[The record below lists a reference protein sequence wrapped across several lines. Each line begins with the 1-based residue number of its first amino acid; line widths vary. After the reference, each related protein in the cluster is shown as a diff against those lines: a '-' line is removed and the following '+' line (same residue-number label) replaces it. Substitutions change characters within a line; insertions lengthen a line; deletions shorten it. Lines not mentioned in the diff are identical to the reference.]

1 MNETKLIAEKNK
13 IMDDLAAQRNI
24 LEKLRNDNRALEQ
37 ELSLE
42 KHMTAM
48 ATSEAAVSEIEKLQ
62 SIGDTFARRIQL
74 EKRRIEEL
82 DTKIAAGQK
91 AVLGQRGKVGGV
103 NASKENNNIISK
115 QIRIL
120 ERRLDLALVKYN
132 DTLAKNKG
140 LREKVDELRRERVI
154 FDGIYKNLEKEM
166 YDKKKNIDKL
176 LEEANVAYSQRDKAK
191 KEIAK
196 LNKFAQDARMKFERE
211 WKAAGA
217 LIDEDRKGMVNQ
229 KQKLA
234 KAAIFLANKGN
245 LSVDEEQKM
254 KKRIA
259 RGAWNIGK
267 DKAAMSLSKEKVESY
282 EAAFSKIQAA
292 TGIQDI
298 DELVEKFIKAEDK
311 NFTLFSRVNK
321 LAAEADGL
329 EQSISDI
336 KSEIE
341 KYKGKSNN
349 VENQRKRI
357 LKDLEA
363 KLEKAET
370 KADHYDEKYKQAM
383 NVVVVLKKGIENLF
397 SRIGCYTEGFA
408 EMLGNQGVTDSNI
421 MQYLGIIEQRTNEIL
436 QMYNA
441 AQNRSSAKHIRAI
454 SATSLGIEDKDESDG
469 ATIKNKIENIDR
481 ILAEGPNAIANHRSM
496 SVELPDASF
505 FAEDR
510 GASLDE
516 RPLPLSELQRKTE
529 SRMKE
534 RKVGEV
540 ANGKRKGK
548 LTM

>member
-217 LIDEDRKGMVNQ
+217 LIDEDRKRMMNQ

-363 KLEKAET
+363 AG
-370 KADHYDEKYKQAM
+370 
-383 NVVVVLKKGIENLF
+383 KG
-397 SRIGCYTEGFA
+397 
-408 EMLGNQGVTDSNI
+408 
-421 MQYLGIIEQRTNEIL
+421 
-436 QMYNA
+436 
-441 AQNRSSAKHIRAI
+441 
-454 SATSLGIEDKDESDG
+454 
-469 ATIKNKIENIDR
+469 
-481 ILAEGPNAIANHRSM
+481 
-496 SVELPDASF
+496 
-505 FAEDR
+505 
-510 GASLDE
+510 
-516 RPLPLSELQRKTE
+516 
-529 SRMKE
+529 
-534 RKVGEV
+534 
-540 ANGKRKGK
+540 
-548 LTM
+548 